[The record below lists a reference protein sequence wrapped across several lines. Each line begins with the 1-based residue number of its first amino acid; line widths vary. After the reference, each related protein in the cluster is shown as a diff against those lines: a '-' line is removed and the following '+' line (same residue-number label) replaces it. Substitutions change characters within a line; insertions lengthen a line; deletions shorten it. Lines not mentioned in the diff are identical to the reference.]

1 MYKLSELCHAMNKW
15 LNIFSVHMYIMF
27 FFVLFLSRYPE
38 SDSHGFI
45 LDFLLSEAAVY
56 AKAGKAGTF
65 LLDLM
70 KLDVPKLFACPPHST
85 SESFK
90 KNLHSY
96 FANDLSRELQKNVES
111 IMVSQHIILA
121 FKL

>member
-1 MYKLSELCHAMNKW
+1 MNKW

-27 FFVLFLSRYPE
+27 FFVLFSNRYPE

-70 KLDVPKLFACPPHST
+70 KLDVPNLFACPPHST